1 MRRKYIEATKEL
13 INDLKKRKE
22 ALVVSGGTLDTE
34 GLRDDVQ
41 NVLRYTEGDT
51 VEVRN
56 WIMEVPYDHV
66 VGETEGRE

>member
-56 WIMEVPYDHV
+56 WITEVPYDHV